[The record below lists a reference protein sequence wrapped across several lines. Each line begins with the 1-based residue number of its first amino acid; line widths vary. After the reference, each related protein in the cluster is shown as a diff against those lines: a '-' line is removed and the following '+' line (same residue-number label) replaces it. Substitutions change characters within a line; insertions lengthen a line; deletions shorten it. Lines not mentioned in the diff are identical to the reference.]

1 MNHKKINT
9 LLSLSND
16 AQEWLKKELIK
27 QLNYK
32 TYRELQEITRLD
44 LKQLKRIVK
53 NETTIK
59 IDALIKAI
67 QGLLDNTS
75 KSSKPK
81 KRREVMPSNGKWLYV
96 RFFND
101 LKI

>member
-67 QGLLDNTS
+67 QGLL
-75 KSSKPK
+75 
-81 KRREVMPSNGKWLYV
+81 
-96 RFFND
+96 
-101 LKI
+101 

>member
-1 MNHKKINT
+1 MNSKKLT
-9 LLSLSND
+9 TFLSLSNETQD
-16 AQEWLKKELIK
+16 WLKAEILR
-27 QLNYK
+27 QLEYR

-81 KRREVMPSNGKWLYV
+81 KRREVMPSNVFGLGAVIKK
-96 RFFND
+96 D
-101 LKI
+101 